1 MPSNK
6 DTLSMCSISR
16 YRLLLH
22 QEKQEKRG
30 EGEGG
35 GGEGGGEGDGEGDVD
50 VQKMEEGFRL
60 AIEGGALNVNML
72 CLYGQF
78 LEKKK
83 DYMGAEGVFF
93 VYFGLNLLIPSSFSL
108 PFQTPPSLKIIF

>member
-22 QEKQEKRG
+22 QEKQEKREEGGEG

-35 GGEGGGEGDGEGDVD
+35 EFGEGGEVD

-60 AIEGGALNVNML
+60 AIEGGALDVNML
-72 CLYGQF
+72 CLYGQL

-83 DYMGAEGVFF
+83 DYMGAEGEN
-93 VYFGLNLLIPSSFSL
+93 YMRG
-108 PFQTPPSLKIIF
+108 